1 MSDDDLFRAVCVDCP
16 RCVVCTALIP
26 AMHTHTHTHTLAAFD
41 SSSKKAFPSSH
52 HRSLMRLL
60 ASFVSLSLHALTLHP
75 EVCCL
80 VCFFFLTHTT
90 HTHTPSENEVYL
102 SDSSLNLAAN
112 ESDVCDTTFRVQII
126 WSFFHRRPSCLRL
139 LCQESFSIVPSY
151 ALSRPSFHSRLIHSH
166 CILKSVV
173 RLPFSTTHTHTH
185 KPTHTCIV
193 THCSSPWSS
202 SLFMSPGPPQVEV
215 SAGPRWNLIISSIH

>member
-1 MSDDDLFRAVCVDCP
+1 MHSHSTLKS
-16 RCVVCTALIP
+16 VVLSVFLSHT
-26 AMHTHTHTHTLAAFD
+26 HTHTHTHTL
-41 SSSKKAFPSSH
+41 
-52 HRSLMRLL
+52 R
-60 ASFVSLSLHALTLHP
+60 
-75 EVCCL
+75 CL